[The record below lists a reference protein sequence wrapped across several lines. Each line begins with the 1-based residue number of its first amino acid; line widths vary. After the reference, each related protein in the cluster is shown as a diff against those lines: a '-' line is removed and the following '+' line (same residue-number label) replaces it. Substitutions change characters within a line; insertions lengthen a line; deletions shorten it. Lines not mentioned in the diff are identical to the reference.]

1 MKYSKKINNKDF
13 MELYNLY
20 NFYKVNEGENSDIVY
35 GIEKTLKA
43 LKIYDDIL
51 FYNFLQ
57 SQPYTV
63 DKEFLIE
70 IKESIEKIYKKYDHD
85 MLLSGEYI
93 ELLTYEDTIEEDVK
107 KKLIDKITYVLEDNN
122 IYI

>member
-13 MELYNLY
+13 MELYNMY
-20 NFYKVNEGENSDIVY
+20 NFYKVNEGADSDIVY
-35 GIEKTLKA
+35 GIVRTLKV
-43 LKIYDDIL
+43 LKVYDDIL

-63 DKEFLIE
+63 DKEFLTE
-70 IKESIEKIYKKYDHD
+70 IKEAIEKIYKKYDHD
-85 MLLSGEYI
+85 MLLNGEYI
-93 ELLTYEDTIEEDVK
+93 QELKYNDTIEENIK
-107 KKLIDKITYVLEDNN
+107 KQLIDKIIYVLEDNN

>member
-13 MELYNLY
+13 MELYNMY
-20 NFYKVNEGENSDIVY
+20 NFYKVNEGEDSDVVY
-35 GIEKTLKA
+35 GIVRTLKV

-51 FYNFLQ
+51 FYDFLR

-63 DKEFLIE
+63 DKIHLED
-70 IKESIEKIYKKYDHD
+70 IKQGIEKIYKSYSHD

-93 ELLTYEDTIEEDVK
+93 ELLKYDDNIEEDIRK
-107 KKLIDKITYVLEDNN
+107 RLIDKILYVLEDNN
-122 IYI
+122 IEV

>member
-13 MELYNLY
+13 MELYNMY
-20 NFYKVNEGENSDIVY
+20 NFYKVNEGADSDIVY
-35 GIEKTLKA
+35 GIVRTLKV
-43 LKIYDDIL
+43 LKVYDDIL
-51 FYNFLQ
+51 FYDFLQ

-63 DKEFLIE
+63 DKEFLTE

-93 ELLTYEDTIEEDVK
+93 QELKYNNNIEENIK
-107 KKLIDKITYVLEDNN
+107 KQLIDKIIYVLQDNN
-122 IYI
+122 IEI